1 MESIPLLQQ
10 YLPFT
15 VLKLSIDII
24 GFLRCWCVTTVLT
37 VYGIET
43 LIERNKIFKESY
55 NSTYRLRY
63 WNKNIRFE
71 RNEKREDVTTVLTVY
86 GIETPPKIFL
96 RIWPSFVTTVLT
108 VYGIET
114 QEHNV
119 LGECQPRSLQ
129 QYLPF
134 TVLKHNRNF
143 DIRKPLRLWCYNS
156 TYRLRY
162 WNSNA
167 SFAGSVNLSTTLQQY
182 LPFTVLKPTAKV
194 LGIKLKSQLQQYLP
208 FTVLKQSYFRASNA
222 HLSGYNSTYRL
233 RYWNVLTRII
243 EQREKIVTTVLTVYG
258 IETFR

>member
-1 MESIPLLQQ
+1 MKNVKMLQQ

-15 VLKLSIDII
+15 VLKHWASNLETNLTLQQYLP
-24 GFLRCWCVTTVLT
+24 FTVL
-37 VYGIET
+37 
-43 LIERNKIFKESY
+43 KHH
-55 NSTYRLRY
+55 LRY
-63 WNKNIRFE
+63 F
-71 RNEKREDVTTVLTVY
+71 Y
-86 GIETPPKIFL
+86 GYDL
-96 RIWPSFVTTVLT
+96 L
-108 VYGIET
+108 
-114 QEHNV
+114 
-119 LGECQPRSLQ
+119 SLQ

>member
-86 GIETPPKIFL
+86 GIETLSIQLRNKFNVTTVLTVYGIETPPKIFL

-114 QEHNV
+114 QEHHV

-162 WNSNA
+162 WNTLMVD
-167 SFAGSVNLSTTLQQY
+167 SVL
-182 LPFTVLKPTAKV
+182 
-194 LGIKLKSQLQQYLP
+194 
-208 FTVLKQSYFRASNA
+208 
-222 HLSGYNSTYRL
+222 L
-233 RYWNVLTRII
+233 RI
-243 EQREKIVTTVLTVYG
+243 
-258 IETFR
+258 